1 MRQSTRP
8 GEQSGQML
16 VAVIVL
22 LAMMFFIGSA
32 MALAVSS
39 SLHTIAQTN
48 NSDSRAYGAE
58 AAVAQGLAGNQ
69 RQLPFTVGRSG
80 AAGTTK
86 WSYSFEV
93 IAGSGVLAGRS
104 QEQSDTAGYSALDS
118 TNYEVI
124 TIDPPVPGAARFE
137 VFRTAVGA
145 GGNPGTTGYIGNV
158 TANPSGPTVLN
169 DMGLVVGDPT
179 RTVTPADANC
189 NSHTLSSL
197 APARNVNGFAL
208 KTSTCRVPVDPGP
221 GAVHMWS
228 APGQRLPAGS
238 QAAVPLTI
246 ASPGNCNAISSGS
259 VPGTIWGVIGWSS
272 LSSGTPANLNIYV
285 DSAEILGSG
294 SCPGTDVDPCPTPEP
309 ISDTGLLY
317 FYCHMDSPS
326 PATNNHPVAY
336 KTLHVRAAGGGANV
350 GAFIVR
356 AAASG
361 TDCIATTIGQAK
373 QVTNEADW
381 QMPGCAWANATPTL
395 WNRVLP

>member
-1 MRQSTRP
+1 MRPSTRP

-22 LAMMFFIGSA
+22 LALMFFIGSA

-39 SLHTIAQTN
+39 SLHIIAQTN

-58 AAVAQGLAGNQ
+58 AAVAQGLASNQ

-80 AAGTTK
+80 AVGTTK

-104 QEQSDTAGYSALDS
+104 QEQSDTAGYSTLDS

-158 TANPSGPTVLN
+158 TANPIGPTKFN
-169 DMGLVVGDPT
+169 DTGVVAGISPP

-189 NSHTLSSL
+189 NSHSLSSL
-197 APARNVNGFAL
+197 APPRNVNGYAL

-228 APGQRLPAGS
+228 APGQRLITGS
-238 QAAVPLTI
+238 PAAVPLTI
-246 ASPGNCNAISSGS
+246 GNPNCNAISSGS
-259 VPGTIWGVIGWSS
+259 VPGTIWGVIGWT
-272 LSSGTPANLNIYV
+272 GNPAALNIYV
-285 DSAEILGSG
+285 DSAEILGDG
-294 SCPGTDVDPCPTPEP
+294 TCPGTDIDPCPTPEP
-309 ISDTGLLY
+309 ISDAGLLY
-317 FYCHMDSPS
+317 FYCHMDEPS

-336 KTLHVRAAGGGANV
+336 KTLHVRAVGGGANV
-350 GAFIVR
+350 GAFVVR

-381 QMPGCAWANATPTL
+381 QLPGCGWADATPTL

>member
-58 AAVAQGLAGNQ
+58 AAVAQGLASNQ
-69 RQLPFTVGRSG
+69 RQLPFTVGH
-80 AAGTTK
+80 AGTPGNIT
-86 WSYSFEV
+86 WSYTVEV
-93 IAGSGVLAGRS
+93 IASPTGVLAGRS
-104 QEQSDTAGYSALDS
+104 QQESDAQGNATLDA
-118 TNYEVI
+118 TNSEVI
-124 TIDPPVPGAARFE
+124 TIDPPVVGADRFE
-137 VFRTAVGA
+137 IFRTVVGA
-145 GGNPGTTGYIGNV
+145 GGSPGTTGYVGKV
-158 TANPSGPTVLN
+158 MANPIGPTVFK
-169 DMGLVVGDPT
+169 DIGVVAGYIPP

-189 NSHTLSSL
+189 SSHSLSSL
-197 APARNVNGFAL
+197 APPRNVNGYPL
-208 KTSTCRVPVDPGP
+208 TTSTCRTPVDPSP

-238 QAAVPLTI
+238 KATVPLTI
-246 ASPGNCNAISSGS
+246 ANPPVNCNVFQPGS
-259 VPGTIWGVIGWSS
+259 VGTIWGVIGWSS
-272 LSSGTPANLNIYV
+272 
-285 DSAEILGSG
+285 SG
-294 SCPGTDVDPCPTPEP
+294 SPATIDVSVDWTDVDPNGACPGSSGLRSCVTPAS
-309 ISDTGLLY
+309 ISQAGLLD
-317 FYCHMDSPS
+317 FYCHLNDHEAFKKLYVKS
-326 PATNNHPVAY
+326 
-336 KTLHVRAAGGGANV
+336 AGGEANV
-350 GAFIVR
+350 SAFIVR

-381 QMPGCAWANATPTL
+381 QLPGCAWANATPTL